1 MRALPTGRDVKFSV
15 LEYGIDP
22 KDNTLRCDSNYDV
35 ATEEGEDYDCKQNLW
50 SGCYFIW
57 SRPVSKSTSDTIAQ
71 TISAQADRVDLLLS
85 RDSAG

>member
-1 MRALPTGRDVKFSV
+1 MKFSV